1 MASIAN
7 SRMLRAVALP
17 ILMAALSLFWVALV
31 LLVARLD

>member
-1 MASIAN
+1 MTSIAN
-7 SRMLRAVALP
+7 SRMVRAFALP

>member
-17 ILMAALSLFWVALV
+17 ILMASLSLFWAALV